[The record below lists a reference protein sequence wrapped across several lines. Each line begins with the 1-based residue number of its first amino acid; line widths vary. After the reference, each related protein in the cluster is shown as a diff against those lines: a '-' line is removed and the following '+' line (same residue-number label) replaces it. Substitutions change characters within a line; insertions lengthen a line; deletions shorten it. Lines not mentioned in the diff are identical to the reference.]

1 MLGLWWPGQQSIN
14 PFNQQKRVT
23 RTKITRLKSKFKQGQ
38 VDESLID
45 KGVEEYA
52 ALGSGVEEVELYAT
66 KEMI

>member
-1 MLGLWWPGQQSIN
+1 MLRLWRTGQQSIN

-23 RTKITRLKSKFKQGQ
+23 GTKATRLESQLKQGQ
-38 VDESLID
+38 VDESLIN

-52 ALGSGVEEVELYAT
+52 ALGSSVEEIELYAT

>member
-1 MLGLWWPGQQSIN
+1 MLGLWWPGQQSLN

-23 RTKITRLKSKFKQGQ
+23 RTKVARLESQFKQGQ
-38 VDESLID
+38 VDESLIN

-52 ALGSGVEEVELYAT
+52 ALGSSVEEIELYAT

>member
-1 MLGLWWPGQQSIN
+1 
-14 PFNQQKRVT
+14 
-23 RTKITRLKSKFKQGQ
+23 
-38 VDESLID
+38 VDESLIN